1 MLSRLKTALRWLLR
15 RSQAESELDEELRYH
30 VEQQTEQ
37 NIRLGMNPEE
47 ARHAARRAFGGVEQA
62 KERSRDTRGVRW
74 LEDLWQDLRY
84 SSRMLRKRPA
94 FTLVVVVTLAL
105 GIGANTA
112 IFSVIDALML
122 RRLPVQNPS
131 QLVMVWTRD
140 DSPARSDA
148 TFNHVTFVKFRE
160 LSQVFSGVAASWEI
174 ERSNLIINPRADQ
187 GGSAVPEAGQVRVGL
202 VSGDYFS
209 TLGVNTL
216 LGRDLNADDDRV
228 PGGHPVA
235 VLSFNYWE
243 RRFARAADA
252 VGRTFTLNGISY
264 DIIGVT
270 PRGFSGE
277 WVGRPVDLWVPFM
290 MCQQVMPE
298 TPGFQRYPTRVIA
311 RLKPGMTMSQ
321 AQAAS
326 HLLYQQ
332 MLSEEAGSNPTPQR
346 QQEIARQR
354 IELEPAARGY
364 SPQRDSFALPLALLM
379 TAVGLVLLIACAN
392 VANLLLARAEARQ
405 REIAVRL
412 ALGATRGR
420 IMRQLLTE
428 SMLLAGLGGALGLL
442 FAVWGTSALASLA
455 SAAPVVMYN
464 ARNTAGLSLDL
475 QPDARVFAFT
485 AMLCLLTGLLFGLAP
500 AFRAIRAPL
509 SPSFNERS
517 VGGLSRQSRLG
528 KALVIVQV
536 ALSLLLLV
544 GAGLCARTLRNL
556 NVEKLGYERQHLLLV
571 WTVPGQTGRQGPANA
586 ELWQTVRERLTTLP
600 GVLSAGALNGGM
612 LSGYLA
618 TPGNIGTGVPMLVEG
633 QPPKRT
639 NMPGGRS
646 FITPRFFETM
656 GIPLVAGREFTER
669 DTDTAPPVVIINE
682 TMARFFFDNQ
692 NPVGRFVRW
701 SVNDTEPTEIVGVVK
716 DFVRGTPRG
725 VSQPELFT
733 FFSYRHREA
742 LNRGAQSRLRAMM
755 VAVRTAGDPLRMAA
769 RIRQELREIDPNLPV
784 LRINTIE
791 EQLSDVLAQDRLT
804 AVLSGF
810 FGVLAVLLASI
821 GLYGVISYTVARRT
835 NEIGIRMALGA
846 QAGDVLR
853 LVIGEG
859 MKLVLMGGVLGL
871 LAALAL
877 TRLIKGLLYGVSP
890 TDPLTFAAVALL
902 LLGVALVACY
912 LPARRAAKI
921 DPMVALRAE

>member
-1 MLSRLKTALRWLLR
+1 M
-15 RSQAESELDEELRYH
+15 
-30 VEQQTEQ
+30 QT
-37 NIRLGMNPEE
+37 
-47 ARHAARRAFGGVEQA
+47 
-62 KERSRDTRGVRW
+62 
-74 LEDLWQDLRY
+74 LWQDLRY
-84 SSRMLRKRPA
+84 GARMLLKAPG
-94 FTLVVVVTLAL
+94 FTLVAVFTLAL

-122 RRLPVQNPS
+122 RRLPVDNPS
-131 QLVMVWTRD
+131 QLVMVWTRE
-140 DSPARSDA
+140 DSPGRPDS
-148 TFNHVTFVKFRE
+148 TFNHPTFVKFRE
-160 LSQVFSGVAASWEI
+160 LSQVFSGVAASWQI
-174 ERSNLIINPRADQ
+174 ERSNLTINPRAGA
-187 GGSAVPEAGQVRVGL
+187 GGSVVPEAGQARVGL

-216 LGRDLNADDDRV
+216 LGRKLNADDDRV

-235 VLSFNYWE
+235 VLSYNYWE
-243 RRFARAADA
+243 HRFAGAADV
-252 VGRTFTLNGISY
+252 VGRSFTLNGVSY

-277 WVGRPVDLWVPFM
+277 WVGKPVDLWVPFM
-290 MCQQVMPE
+290 MCQQVIPE
-298 TPGFQRYPTRVIA
+298 VPGFQRHPTRVIA
-311 RLKPGMTMSQ
+311 RLKPGMTIGQ

-332 MLSEEAGSNPTPQR
+332 TLGEEAGSNLTPQR
-346 QQEIARQR
+346 QQEISRQR

-392 VANLLLARAEARQ
+392 VANLSLARAETRQ
-405 REIAVRL
+405 REMSVRL

-420 IMRQLLTE
+420 IVRQLLTE
-428 SMLLAGLGGALGLL
+428 SILLAGLGAALGLL
-442 FAVWGTSALASLA
+442 FAVWGTSAMASLA
-455 SAAPVVMYN
+455 SAAPVAMST

-485 AMLCLLTGLLFGLAP
+485 AALCLLTGILFGLAP
-500 AFRAIRAPL
+500 ALRAIRAPL
-509 SPSFNERS
+509 SPNINERS
-517 VGGLSRQSRLG
+517 AGGLGRRSGLG
-528 KALVIVQV
+528 KGLVIVQV

-556 NVEKLGYERQHLLLV
+556 KAENLGFERQRLLLV
-571 WTVPGQTGRQGPANA
+571 WTVPGQTGRQGPADA
-586 ELWQTVRERLTTLP
+586 DLWQTARERLTALP
-600 GVLSAGALNGGM
+600 GVLSAGAMNGGM
-612 LSGYLA
+612 LTGYLA
-618 TPGNIGTGVPMLVEG
+618 TPGNIGTGTPMLVEG
-633 QPPKRT
+633 QPIKRT

-669 DTDTAPPVVIINE
+669 DTDTAPPAVIINE

-701 SVNDTEPTEIVGVVK
+701 SANDTEPTEIVGVVK

-725 VSQPELFT
+725 VSQPELLT

-755 VAVRTAGDPLRMAA
+755 VAVRTVDDPLKMAT

-804 AVLSGF
+804 ATLSGV
-810 FGVLAVLLASI
+810 FGALAVLLAGI
-821 GLYGVISYTVARRT
+821 GLYGVISFTVARRT

-846 QAGDVLR
+846 QAGDALR
-853 LVIGEG
+853 LVIVEG
-859 MKLVLMGGVLGL
+859 MKLALMGVLLGL
-871 LAALAL
+871 LTALAL
-877 TRLIKGLLYGVSP
+877 TRLIKGLLYGVNP
-890 TDPLTFAAVALL
+890 IDPLTFFVVTALLVLVALL
-902 LLGVALVACY
+902 ACWI
-912 LPARRAAKI
+912 PARRATKV
-921 DPMVALRAE
+921 DPMVALRCE